1 MNIILVKEKQRNDEK
16 LSTITFNINNN
27 SIIIYFNFDY
37 FASIIP
43 GWNTTINSGWK
54 ITFIILIM
62 AFVFSLLIMIL
73 INVISKILKML
84 IYKKSN
90 NTSNTH

>member
-1 MNIILVKEKQRNDEK
+1 MVFWISKIMKNFLLTLSILIITL
-16 LSTITFNINNN
+16 LL
-27 SIIIYFNFDY
+27 IYFNFDY

-62 AFVFSLLIMIL
+62 VFVFSLLIMIL
-73 INVISKILKML
+73 INVISKILKMV
-84 IYKKSN
+84 IHKK
-90 NTSNTH
+90 

>member
-1 MNIILVKEKQRNDEK
+1 MKSNLPKLFGVLIITLLV
-16 LSTITFNINNN
+16 
-27 SIIIYFNFDY
+27 IYLNLDY

-54 ITFIILIM
+54 ITFIILIIVI
-62 AFVFSLLIMIL
+62 VFSLLIMIL

-84 IYKKSN
+84 IHKK
-90 NTSNTH
+90 